1 MGDGR
6 GRPGG
11 GGASWR
17 LTHREQEVL
26 DAVAR
31 RLTNAEIAAELLI
44 SKRTVE
50 SHVGALLAKLGAG
63 DRLALVR
70 AGASAAPRT
79 GTALAPPA
87 RPPSPEAL
95 RPPLVGREVER
106 EVLLDHLVELLAGT
120 GGVVLVSG
128 EPGIGKTRLV
138 EELLTEAEASG
149 ARCLVGRSRNAGE
162 RAPLSP
168 VAELL
173 EAALRAPTPLP
184 LRQLVGGGAGPL
196 AALVPRLSRRLGEP
210 PVLPSAAAEVPLA
223 TLVSA
228 VVGALGRLA
237 RSSPLVVVLED
248 VHRADPATLE
258 VLRGLSEAAARAPL
272 LVVATHRDTTGDV
285 LPHLAP
291 LLHAL
296 ARRVR
301 PRALVLQPL
310 DEAAVGRVVTTRS
323 GRHVSAAVRRALH
336 RRTGGNP
343 LFLVEAVALLDGVPQ
358 RVGPGPDDALA
369 AVARAVP
376 ATAGLAVG
384 QRLARLSGPT
394 RSVLQTAAVV
404 GERIDPAVLALAVAE
419 RGPGAGGAGDAA
431 DAAEHLVAAALDEAR
446 AAGLLAG
453 AEPSGGA
460 TALRH
465 QLVRDVLLAQVSA
478 PRRRRTHLRVAQALL
493 SSHPPRPADV
503 DVAVAEHLV
512 AAGALAD
519 QDEVLRRCVAAG
531 RRFLDLS
538 DGPGALRLLEHAEGL
553 DAAATHPSRGE
564 LHQALAAARS
574 RAGRPEEAVRS
585 WERALD
591 AFEQAGDLVAVGAV
605 SAGLGLALARAARE
619 TGTRRVV
626 ERSAQLLAAAA
637 GAGPPPDGHHD
648 EQPDGH
654 PDGHPDE
661 QRAVVLAR
669 LGAVRAHGGDPDG
682 GAALVGRAQGM
693 LEHVSPR
700 AAAAVLADAAGVA
713 HAAFRTAEAARAG
726 LRGAALAR
734 RAQSPEAEADC
745 LWEAAWDLAALGRLE
760 EAAEASARLDALL
773 VDRAQPGLLV
783 CAGRAR
789 AVLELLPTG
798 DLDGYAES
806 ARRDTALVRDGLAG
820 AWLGTSHAFTAHSLL
835 LGGHWERAA
844 ELAALGPVGV
854 GPPLAGFCTG
864 VRLVVLG
871 HLRRRSEVERVLA
884 EHAHE
889 LPAPGRTAHGGAW
902 GLALGAV
909 DALAAVGLHDRAAAL
924 HPTVLEA
931 QRTSGALVSPFPPL
945 QLLDRVV
952 GTAAACAGRWDQ
964 AEEHFARALRDA
976 ASTPLAVELPETRR
990 ALAEALLRRGSAD
1003 DADRARELA
1012 GLAATGYDRLGM
1024 PRHASLV
1031 RALVPVPG
1039 QGSRPDR

>member
-1 MGDGR
+1 M
-6 GRPGG
+6 
-11 GGASWR
+11 
-17 LTHREQEVL
+17 L
-26 DAVAR
+26 DAVAL
-31 RLTNAEIAAELLI
+31 RLTNAEIAAQLHI

-50 SHVGALLAKLGAG
+50 SHVSALLAKLGAV

-70 AGASAAPRT
+70 AGGGAAPRGGAARAP
-79 GTALAPPA
+79 GT
-87 RPPSPEAL
+87 RPPEAEAGAR
-95 RPPLVGREVER
+95 RPSLVGREAER
-106 EVLLDHLVELLAGT
+106 EVLLDHLVELLAGR

-138 EELLTEAEASG
+138 EELLAEAGASG
-149 ARCLVGRSRNAGE
+149 ARCLVGRSRTAAE
-162 RAPLSP
+162 QAPLSP

-173 EAALRAPTPLP
+173 EGALRAPTPRP
-184 LRQLVGGGAGPL
+184 LRELVGGGAEPL
-196 AALVPRLSRRLGEP
+196 AALVPRLPRRLGEP
-210 PVLPSAAAEVPLA
+210 PALPRAASEVA
-223 TLVSA
+223 LVALVGA
-228 VVGALGRLA
+228 VVGTLGRLA
-237 RSSPLVVVLED
+237 RSWPLVVVLED

-258 VLRGLSEAAARAPL
+258 VLRGLSEAAARTPL
-272 LVVATHRDTTGDV
+272 LVVATHRDTASDAS
-285 LPHLAP
+285 PHLGP
-291 LLHAL
+291 LLDGL
-296 ARRVR
+296 AHGVR

-310 DEAAVGRVVTTRS
+310 DEAAVGRVVSTRT
-323 GRHVSAAVRRALH
+323 GRRVPAAVRRALH

-343 LFLVEAVALLDGVPQ
+343 LFLEEAVALLEGAAQ
-358 RVGPGPDDALA
+358 RGEPGPAESLA
-369 AVARAVP
+369 SMERVVP

-419 RGPGAGGAGDAA
+419 RGPGAA
-431 DAAEHLVAAALDEAR
+431 DAAETLVTGALDEAR
-446 AAGLLAG
+446 AAGLLSA
-453 AEPSGGA
+453 AEPPGGA

-465 QLVRDVLLAQVSA
+465 QVVRDVLLAQVSA
-478 PRRRRTHLRVAQALL
+478 PRRRRTHLRIARALL
-493 SSHPPRPADV
+493 SSHPRRSADV

-519 QDEVLRRCVAAG
+519 PDEVLHRCVVAG
-531 RRFLDLS
+531 RRCLDLS
-538 DGPGALRLLEHAEGL
+538 DGLGALRLLEHAEGL
-553 DAAATHPSRGE
+553 DAAATHPRRGE

-574 RAGRPEEAVRS
+574 RTGHPEEAVRS

-591 AFEQAGDLVAVGAV
+591 AFEQAGDLAAVGAV
-605 SAGLGLALARAARE
+605 SAGLGLVLARAARE
-619 TGTRRVV
+619 ARGVL
-626 ERSAQLLAAAA
+626 ERSAQLLTAAA
-637 GAGPPPDGHHD
+637 GAAPPPSGLRREHH
-648 EQPDGH
+648 
-654 PDGHPDE
+654 DE

-669 LGAVRAHGGDPDG
+669 LGAIRAHGGDPDE
-682 GAALVGRAQGM
+682 GAALVGRAQEL
-693 LEHVSPR
+693 LEHASPR
-700 AAAAVLADAAGVA
+700 AGAAVLADAAGVA
-713 HAAFRTAEAARAG
+713 HAAFQTAAAARAG

-734 RAQSPEAEADC
+734 RARSPEAEADC
-745 LWEAAWDLAALGRLE
+745 LWEAAWALAALGRLD

-773 VDRAQPGLLV
+773 DGRAQPGLLT

-798 DLDGYAES
+798 DLDGYAEF
-806 ARRDTALVRDGLAG
+806 ARRDTALVRDELAG

-835 LGGHWERAA
+835 LSGHWEEAA
-844 ELAALGPVGV
+844 GLAALGPVGV

-889 LPAPGRTAHGGAW
+889 LPTPGRSAPGGAW

-931 QRTSGALVSPFPPL
+931 QRTSGALVNPFPPL
-945 QLLDRVV
+945 QLLDRVS

-990 ALAEALLRRGSAD
+990 ALAEALLGRGSTD
-1003 DADRARELA
+1003 DVDRARELA
-1012 GLAATGYDRLGM
+1012 GLAATDYDRLGM

-1031 RALVPVPG
+1031 RAAVRAPG